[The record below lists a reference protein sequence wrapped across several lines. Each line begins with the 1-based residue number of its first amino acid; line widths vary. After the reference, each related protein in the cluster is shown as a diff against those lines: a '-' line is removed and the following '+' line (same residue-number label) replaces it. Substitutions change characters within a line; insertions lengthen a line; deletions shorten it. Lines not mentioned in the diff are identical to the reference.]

1 MKLGIIGFASSGKT
15 SLFNALTEGKSSEGG
30 PRSSRLSIG
39 VAKVKDERI
48 DFLSSIFNPSK
59 KTYATV
65 EFVDVPELL
74 NKDSANSNSQN
85 PSQPLQGADAL
96 IIVVRYFDDPSVPNP
111 KNRID
116 PKLDFTEIINDLII
130 NDLIVVERRI
140 EKLERSVTLKKDRD
154 EIQELELLRKIQISL
169 EEGEVLSKL
178 EIGEDEKNIL
188 RGFDLQSSKPF
199 LVVINISEEQLVN
212 SQDAL
217 VRTFSECGIEPIIL
231 CVKLEEE
238 LAQMPKEDREL
249 FLKDYN
255 ISSPAKDTVIRSSFE
270 LLDLNCFLT
279 VGEDEVRSWPI
290 VSNSSI
296 LKAAGTIH
304 SDLERGFIRAEVI
317 SYDDFIASGSI
328 SVARQ
333 KGLLRLEG
341 KKYKVIDGDI
351 INIRFNV

>member
-15 SLFNALTEGKSSEGG
+15 SLFNALTEGRTAEGG
-30 PRSSRLSIG
+30 SRFSRLNIG
-39 VAKVKDERI
+39 VAKVRDERI
-48 DFLSSIFNPSK
+48 DFLSSIFNPLK
-59 KTYATV
+59 RTYATV
-65 EFVDVPELL
+65 EFVDVPELP
-74 NKDSANSNSQN
+74 NKDSANSQNST
-85 PSQPLQGADAL
+85 QPLQGVDAL

-116 PKLDFTEIINDLII
+116 PKLDFSEIVSDLII
-130 NDLIVVERRI
+130 NDLIVVEKRI
-140 EKLERSVTLKKDRD
+140 EKLERSVRLKKDRD
-154 EIQELELLRKIQISL
+154 EIQELEILQKIQVSL

-178 EIGEDEKNIL
+178 NLNKEDKNIL

-199 LVVINISEEQLVN
+199 LVVINVSEGQLITP
-212 SQDAL
+212 QGDLLAIL
-217 VRTFSECGIEPIIL
+217 SEFGIEPIIL

-238 LAQMPKEDREL
+238 LAQMSREDQEL

-255 ISSPAKDTVIRSSFE
+255 IASPAKDTVIRSSFE
-270 LLDLNCFLT
+270 LLDLDCFLT

-290 VSNSSI
+290 VSDSNI

-317 SYDDFIASGSI
+317 SYDDFVESGSMTA
-328 SVARQ
+328 ARQ

-341 KKYKVIDGDI
+341 KKYKVCDGDI